1 MLQLRARRL
10 VYKLKRTF
18 TKGHVMKSRLLH
30 ISCCAVGLMAFPTL
44 SQAHFRLLA
53 PASWLV
59 ENQLG
64 DPQKAAPCGG
74 TNGDFGKPTYAVT
87 DVRGGSSLHIK
98 VQETVYHPGHYRV
111 ALAVNSPTELPLD
124 PKAQTMT
131 NDKGTIMSVSAEV
144 MSPATPPVIA
154 DGLFQHDS
162 KSDQAFETDI
172 TVPNINCRNCTLQVI
187 EFMEQHPVN
196 NPGQFTYHHCA
207 TLHITADPGK
217 PIDAAWPKERS

>member
-1 MLQLRARRL
+1 MQNRL
-10 VYKLKRTF
+10 WLGTILA
-18 TKGHVMKSRLLH
+18 T
-30 ISCCAVGLMAFPTL
+30 AVLALSGP

-64 DPQKAAPCGG
+64 DPQKSAPCGG
-74 TNGDFGKPTYAVT
+74 TNTDFGKPTYAVT
-87 DVRGGSSLHIK
+87 DVRGGSPLHIK

-131 NDKGTIMSVSAEV
+131 NDQGKVMSVSAEV
-144 MSPATPPVIA
+144 MSPVAPPVLA
-154 DGLFQHDS
+154 DGLFQHNA
-162 KSDQAFETDI
+162 KSDQPFETDV
-172 TVPNINCRNCTLQVI
+172 TVPNINCKSCTLQVI

-207 TLHITADPGK
+207 VLHITADPAK
-217 PIDAAWPKERS
+217 PLDTAWPQPR

>member
-1 MLQLRARRL
+1 MKPRFWRMAWMTLGL
-10 VYKLKRTF
+10 VAIP
-18 TKGHVMKSRLLH
+18 VM
-30 ISCCAVGLMAFPTL
+30 

-53 PASWLV
+53 PASWIA

-74 TNGDFGKPTYAVT
+74 TNTDFGKPTYAVA
-87 DVRGGSSLHIK
+87 DVRGGSLLHIK

-124 PKAQTMT
+124 PKAETMT
-131 NDKGTIMSVSAEV
+131 NEKGAVMSVSAEV
-144 MSPATPPVIA
+144 MNPVAPPVLA
-154 DGLFQHDS
+154 DGLFQHS
-162 KSDQAFETDI
+162 AKTDQPFETDVA
-172 TVPNINCRNCTLQVI
+172 VPNINCKSCTLQVA

-207 TLHITADPGK
+207 TLRITADPGK
-217 PIDAAWPKERS
+217 PLDTAWAKDRN